1 MMRRTFLLIAVLA
14 LGCREAAEVVED
26 DVPPP
31 AVSTDFARLPD
42 VLAGIQAGGKLA
54 LYEGLPSIFW
64 EPQLREQELNRQ
76 ETLDIHGHAVYDNPL
91 RPSAADVGQ
100 LTSLLSARESYQP
113 YNSRKKCGGFSAD
126 YGIEWTTGEATTHVL
141 VSLECGEVQIF
152 SPHSELYCDVTADVG
167 QKLKQLLTAY
177 RKNAPTS
184 NPP

>member
-1 MMRRTFLLIAVLA
+1 MMRRTLLLMAVLA
-14 LGCREAAEVVED
+14 LGCSEAAEVVED

-54 LYEGLPSIFW
+54 LYEGLPSNFW
-64 EPQLREQELNRQ
+64 EPQLREQELNRK
-76 ETLDIHGHAVYDNPL
+76 ETLDIHSHPVYDDPL
-91 RPSAADVGQ
+91 TPSAADAGQ

-113 YNSRKKCGGFSAD
+113 YNNRKKCGGFSAD
-126 YGIEWTTGEATTHVL
+126 YCIEWTTGGDATYVL

-177 RKNAPTS
+177 RKNAPAVG
-184 NPP
+184 PP